1 VFLPLRDDAPR
12 SRIPYVTISLIA
24 VNLIVF
30 AIQQSLSAERADA
43 LLSAGGAIPCQ
54 VSRCER
60 PLSLLTSLFL
70 HGGPEHLLGTLWFLW
85 IFGDNVEDAMGRAR
99 YLGFYLLTGCFAIAA
114 QAAMTPASEIP
125 IVGAS
130 GAIAGIL
137 GAFFCLYPRAR
148 VEVVLFV
155 ILIVQVVIV
164 PAFFLLG
171 VWVAWQ
177 LIAGSG
183 GGTVAIWA
191 HIWGFLVGAVVC
203 KLFVPR
209 PKRIA
214 PWNLTAQGSSSLPL

>member
-1 VFLPLRDDAPR
+1 MFLPLRDDAPR
-12 SRIPYVTISLIA
+12 SRFPWVTVALIG

-30 AIQQSLSAERADA
+30 AVQQTLPAERADA
-43 LLSAGGAIPCQ
+43 LLTSGGAVPCH

-60 PLSLLTSLFL
+60 PLSILTSLFL
-70 HGGPEHLLGTLWFLW
+70 HGGPEHLLGNLWFLW
-85 IFGDNVEDAMGRAR
+85 IFGDNVEDAMGHAR

-148 VEVVLFV
+148 VEVLLFLIV
-155 ILIVQVVIV
+155 IVQVVIV

-177 LIAGSG
+177 LVAGSG

-191 HIWGFLVGAVVC
+191 HIWGFLGGAVVC
-203 KLFVPR
+203 KLFVAR
-209 PKRIA
+209 PERISR
-214 PWNLTAQGSSSLPL
+214 WNLTAQGSSSLPL

>member
-1 VFLPLRDDAPR
+1 V
-12 SRIPYVTISLIA
+12 
-24 VNLIVF
+24 
-30 AIQQSLSAERADA
+30 
-43 LLSAGGAIPCQ
+43 PCQ

-60 PLSLLTSLFL
+60 PQSLLTSLFL
-70 HGGPEHLLGTLWFLW
+70 HGGPEHLLGNLWFLW
-85 IFGDNVEDAMGRAR
+85 IFGDNVEDAMGHGRF
-99 YLGFYLLTGCFAIAA
+99 LGFYLLTGVFAIAA
-114 QAAMTPASEIP
+114 QAGMTPTSDVP

-137 GAFFCLYPRAR
+137 GAFFTLYPRAR
-148 VEVVLFV
+148 VEVLLF
-155 ILIVQVVIV
+155 LIVIIQVVIV

-203 KLFVPR
+203 KLFVAR
-209 PKRIA
+209 AARANRRIA